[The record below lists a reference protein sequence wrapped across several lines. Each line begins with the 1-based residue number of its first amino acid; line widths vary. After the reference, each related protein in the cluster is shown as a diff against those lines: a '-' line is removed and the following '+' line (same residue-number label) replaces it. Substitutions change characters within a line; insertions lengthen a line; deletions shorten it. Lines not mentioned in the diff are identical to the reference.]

1 MSRSS
6 WFPKTTA
13 DVLNSYVLYVALP
26 AIILLNLPN
35 LIIDSEVWIPVGFHW
50 GLLAVHFL
58 LLWALRFVFN
68 WSKEIFSTLLVV
80 TTMGNTA
87 FLGIPLSEELFGT
100 DAIAYAVIYDQLGSG
115 ITFILYSSFLIPFLQ
130 GREGRSIKEVLKG
143 LVIFPPFIALT
154 LGFILNGVEFIPEI
168 KKVLEGLSAT
178 LVPCAIIS
186 VGYQLRLRLPR
197 EVVAQM
203 SVGLFVKLLGLPL
216 IALGIIK
223 AFKLSGVS
231 VDASLLQSGMPP
243 MITGGVLAIV
253 NKMDEKLTVGL
264 VGYGL
269 IFSFLS
275 VYLIQLIA

>member
-6 WFPKTTA
+6 WFPKTSA

-50 GLLAVHFL
+50 GLLIVHFL
-58 LLWALRFVFN
+58 LLWILRFVFN

-87 FLGIPLSEELFGT
+87 FLGIPLSEELFGA
-100 DAIAYAVIYDQLGSG
+100 DAIPYAVIYDQLGSG
-115 ITFILYSSFLIPFLQ
+115 IAFILYSSFLIPFLQ
-130 GREGRSIKEVLKG
+130 GRKGRSIKEVLKG
-143 LVIFPPFIALT
+143 LVTFPPFIALT
-154 LGFILNGVEFIPEI
+154 LGFLLNGVEFIPEI
-168 KKVLEGLSAT
+168 RKVLEGLSAT

-186 VGYQLRLRLPR
+186 VGYQLKLRLPR
-197 EVVAQM
+197 EVIAQM

-223 AFKLSGVS
+223 AFNLSGVS

-275 VYLIQLIA
+275 VYLIQLMA